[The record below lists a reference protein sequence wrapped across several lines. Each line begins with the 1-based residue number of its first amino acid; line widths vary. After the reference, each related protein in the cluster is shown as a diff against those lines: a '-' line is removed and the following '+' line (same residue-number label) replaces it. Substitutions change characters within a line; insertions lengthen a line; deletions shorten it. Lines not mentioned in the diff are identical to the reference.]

1 MTDFSTSELF
11 LRSDRIAFARVP
23 PEVPLGTKEERII
36 IAPDLTGYLLY
47 FGISSMISTTTAD
60 TLYEVLPSYAAV
72 TIDTRNKRI
81 GIGVSTPQYGLDIS
95 SLTGVRINGGSLI
108 GNSLNYLSTAA
119 ENVFGSLPGSIYG
132 QNTIPLS
139 ALLSSGG
146 PLLGISVPTISLYNT
161 LPSSLFAS
169 NSIPGSAIQSS
180 SVVYADGSGLSN
192 IPLSAFNVTP
202 AGLLALFGNN
212 TISLSSIA
220 STGTLWLKDSDSK
233 VIANELYGSTVTGG
247 LVSTLEFRGS
257 TITISGQFNVNAFS
271 TNQITANSIT
281 ASNVNASLFSGN
293 AGGLSNLITE
303 NLVGNILTGNFANN
317 SIPLPALQHYGNID
331 IYGGNIATGGSLTS
345 YTLNVASNAMAANFQ
360 ASTFT
365 FYNPTLNTTD
375 ILSVSSG
382 ILFLD
387 GAPIQAGGGGGST
400 SNQPII
406 NNIFISSGS
415 GVFSSIGLIDGNTNV
430 IEYLQLSSGTLLFN
444 DLPIGSGSGSG
455 SGNIQTS
462 DIISTVIGLG
472 TVGYLSTAASETSLN
487 SSIQGLGTL
496 GFISSISS
504 IQPTLNST
512 LIGLGTLG
520 FISSI
525 GASQT
530 SLNSSI
536 QGLGTLGYI
545 SSSQLTSTV
554 TGLYTY
560 ISSFI
565 DVTELTSTI
574 AGLGTAQFISSTGL
588 LSTAQGMANLISTFI
603 DPQELTSTIVGLGAA
618 SYISAIQ
625 LTEYFQSTVTGLGSV
640 GYLSS
645 ISSLQPTLN
654 STLIGL
660 GTLGFISSIGVS
672 QTSLNSS
679 IQGLGTLGFI
689 SSISSIQPTL
699 NSTVQG
705 LGTAGYTSTSGN
717 PVYNDNWIQNY
728 LINPPSSILFGPSIS
743 KSSQIFIPWYYPT
756 QVNAGFL
763 GSWLPVINSLN
774 MIVSTNITSIRP
786 STIINGLS
794 TNYIDYHTGATYITG
809 IVLTKTRGTSGV
821 QSIVFPQD
829 NTARNAFVL
838 YETALSNLVS
848 PGGTLTGWYSNY
860 NIGSNLASTI
870 FSIFNAGGNPSAPQR
885 LYSTNVTATTLSYY
899 FSTPQFVD
907 ITDPTSV
914 DTINSY
920 TITYTSFPVPGR
932 RYGITPIYDQTS
944 TIITSPFTFTAPQDG
959 LPNNVI
965 SNAIVNLYPDSV
977 YTFRVFAK
985 NTSGFSSIAVS
996 SIGISTSFLTA
1007 DSGLNAT
1014 LASRYYSGT
1023 IYRVSD
1029 GAAITTLVNTNTAWT
1044 TPSFTIPIQTTENR
1058 GTSSVKIAALSTFF
1072 TSPCTIIGPTVFYD
1086 GFPATTPATLTV
1098 SSQTITPS
1106 LPTDKYAASLTQN
1119 KFFYLNVANTM
1130 TLQTG
1135 LFNPH
1140 STIYTFNAKLYQSSP
1155 TTVTTT
1161 TNTPISFYYD
1171 GTPGTP
1177 AINSIQFNYLTASP
1191 PTATWVSGV
1200 KVINGTPAFSTV
1212 TVASNLGK
1220 FFYRSPII
1228 TYSNTVA
1235 GSVNTGSETTLA
1247 NAISGANT
1255 GQLISP
1261 VTFYNTSVT
1270 TPSLTSLFASNVSM
1284 SATASNTNSG
1294 SATVT
1299 ASLNTMIDGTS
1310 VTLINAIPSSVPV
1323 LTGGTSNAGTR
1334 IWSFS
1339 SFDTTSIYVPP
1350 FVFPLA
1356 HLSTSYTTVLYD
1368 TTTFHANS
1376 LVDASV
1382 TYKLEKELQVA
1393 SGAHRT
1399 KGSFTY
1405 SYLDYTNKYYSATL
1419 QNTVNY
1425 TSISASGIRFATF
1438 AWKAPTVTGLTYN
1451 NLIFYIS
1458 YLNASSNS
1466 DAISVNTTT
1475 NQVFFTAGSLASSPP
1490 DQLFIFYRLED
1501 NTTNQTILPTTAL
1514 SPTTVWL
1521 DANGSTSTP
1530 ANATNY
1536 FSDGTM
1542 TKTQIL
1548 GGITTGASITNQG
1561 SGNGL
1566 ITIPAFIPGFTVSGR
1581 DVRLICRIGIPMNW
1595 NFAFTYIYAKI
1606 SSL

>member
-23 PEVPLGTKEERII
+23 PEVPLGTKEERIV
-36 IAPDLTGYLLY
+36 IAPDSTGYLLY

-60 TLYEVLPSYAAV
+60 TLHEVIPSYAAF

-119 ENVFGSLPGSIYG
+119 EKVFGSLPAYIYG
-132 QNTIPLS
+132 KNTIPLS
-139 ALLSSGG
+139 ALFSSGG

-169 NSIPGSAIQSS
+169 NSIPGSAILSS

-192 IPLSAFNVTP
+192 IPLSAFNVTA

-233 VIANELYGSTVTGG
+233 VIANAIYGSTVTSG

-281 ASNVNASLFSGN
+281 ASNVNASLFTGN
-293 AGGLSNLITE
+293 AGGLSNLLTE

-331 IYGGNIATGGSLTS
+331 IYGGNITTAGVLTS
-345 YTLNVASNAMAANFQ
+345 YSLNVASNAKAANFQ

-365 FYNPTLNTTD
+365 FYNPILNTTD

-387 GAPIQAGGGGGST
+387 GAPIQSSGAGSS

-406 NNIFISSGS
+406 NNIFISSGL
-415 GVFSSIGLIDGNTNV
+415 GVFSSIGLVDRNTNAV
-430 IEYLQLSSGTLLFN
+430 DYLNVSSGILLFG
-444 DLPIGSGSGSG
+444 DLPIGSSSGSG
-455 SGNIQTS
+455 TGNIQTA
-462 DIISTVIGLG
+462 DVISTVKGLG
-472 TVGYLSTAASETSLN
+472 TVGYLSTTGANQTSLN
-487 SSIQGLGTL
+487 STVKGLGSASYL
-496 GFISSISS
+496 SSISS
-504 IQPTLNST
+504 IQPMINST
-512 LIGLGTLG
+512 LVGLGTLG

-525 GASQT
+525 GANQT

-536 QGLGTLGYI
+536 EGLGSLGYI

-603 DPQELTSTIVGLGAA
+603 DPEELTSTIVGLGAA

-625 LTEYFQSTVTGLGSV
+625 LTGYFQSTVTGLGSAS
-640 GYLSS
+640 YLSS
-645 ISSLQPTLN
+645 ISSIQPMIN
-654 STLIGL
+654 STLMGL
-660 GTLGFISSIGVS
+660 GTLGFISTPSGG
-672 QTSLNSS
+672 SS
-679 IQGLGTLGFI
+679 
-689 SSISSIQPTL
+689 QPTI

-705 LGTAGYTSTSGN
+705 LGSAGYTSSSGN
-717 PVYNDNWIQNY
+717 PIYNDNWIQNY

-763 GSWLPVINSLN
+763 GSWLPVINSLS
-774 MIVSTNITSIRP
+774 MSVSTNITSIRP

-794 TNYIDYHTGATYITG
+794 TNYIDYHSGATYITG

-821 QSIVFPQD
+821 QSVVFPQD

-959 LPNNVI
+959 LPTNVI
-965 SNAIVNLYPDSV
+965 SNAIINLYPDSV

-985 NTSGFSSIAVS
+985 NTNGFSSIAVS

-1029 GAAITTLVNTNTAWT
+1029 GAGITTLVNTNTAWT

-1106 LPTDKYAASLTQN
+1106 LPTDKYSASLTQN
-1119 KFFYLNVANTM
+1119 KFFYLNAANTV

-1171 GTPGTP
+1171 GSPGTP
-1177 AINSIQFNYLTASP
+1177 AINTIQFNYLTGSP

-1212 TVASNLGK
+1212 TTATNLGK

-1261 VTFYNTSVT
+1261 VKFYNTSVT
-1270 TPSLTSLFASNVSM
+1270 TPSLTTLFASNVSM
-1284 SATASNTNSG
+1284 SATASNTDSG

-1350 FVFPLA
+1350 FIFPLA

-1475 NQVFFTAGSLASSPP
+1475 NQVYFTSGSLSSSPP

-1548 GGITTGASITNQG
+1548 GGITTGASITDQG

-1566 ITIPAFIPGFTVSGR
+1566 ITIHAFIPGFTVSGR

>member
-23 PEVPLGTKEERII
+23 PEVPLGTKEERIV
-36 IAPDLTGYLLY
+36 IAPDSTGYLLY

-60 TLYEVLPSYAAV
+60 TLHEVIPSYAAF

-169 NSIPGSAIQSS
+169 NSIPGSAILSS

-220 STGTLWLKDSDSK
+220 STGTLWLKDYDSK
-233 VIANELYGSTVTGG
+233 VIANALYGSTVTGG

-281 ASNVNASLFSGN
+281 ASNVNASLFTGN

-387 GAPIQAGGGGGST
+387 GAPIQSSGGGSS

-415 GVFSSIGLIDGNTNV
+415 GVFSSIGLVDRNTNAV
-430 IEYLQLSSGTLLFN
+430 DYLNLSSGILLFG
-444 DLPIGSGSGSG
+444 DLPIGSSSGSG
-455 SGNIQTS
+455 TGNIQTA
-462 DIISTVIGLG
+462 DVISTVKGLG
-472 TVGYLSTAASETSLN
+472 TVGYLSTTGANQTSLN

-525 GASQT
+525 GANQT

-536 QGLGTLGYI
+536 EGLGSLGYI

-603 DPQELTSTIVGLGAA
+603 DPEELTSTIVGLGAA

-625 LTEYFQSTVTGLGSV
+625 LTGYFQSTVEGLGSAS
-640 GYLSS
+640 YLSS
-645 ISSLQPTLN
+645 ISSIQPMIN
-654 STLIGL
+654 STLMGL
-660 GTLGFISSIGVS
+660 GTLGFISTPSGG
-672 QTSLNSS
+672 SS
-679 IQGLGTLGFI
+679 
-689 SSISSIQPTL
+689 QPTI

-705 LGTAGYTSTSGN
+705 LGSAGYTSSPGN
-717 PVYNDNWIQNY
+717 PIYNDNWIQNY

-829 NTARNAFVL
+829 NTARNAFIL

-977 YTFRVFAK
+977 YTFSVFAK

-1177 AINSIQFNYLTASP
+1177 EINSIQFNYLTASP

-1261 VTFYNTSVT
+1261 VKFYNTSVT

-1405 SYLDYTNKYYSATL
+1405 SYLDYTDKYYSATL

-1501 NTTNQTILPTTAL
+1501 NTTNQTILPTTGL

>member
-23 PEVPLGTKEERII
+23 PEVPLGTKEERIV
-36 IAPDLTGYLLY
+36 IAPDSTGYLLY

-60 TLYEVLPSYAAV
+60 TLHEVIPSYAAF

-119 ENVFGSLPGSIYG
+119 EKVFGSLPAYIYG
-132 QNTIPLS
+132 KNTIPLS
-139 ALLSSGG
+139 AFFSSGG

-169 NSIPGSAIQSS
+169 NSIPGSAILSS

-202 AGLLALFGNN
+202 AGLLQLFGNN
-212 TISLSSIA
+212 TIPLSTIA

-233 VIANELYGSTVTGG
+233 VIANALYGSTVTGG

-281 ASNVNASLFSGN
+281 ASNVNASLFTGN

-317 SIPLPALQHYGNID
+317 SIPLPALQHYGNIN

-345 YTLNVASNAMAANFQ
+345 YTLNVASNAKAANFQ

-387 GAPIQAGGGGGST
+387 GAPIQSSGGGSS
-400 SNQPII
+400 SNQPNI

-415 GVFSSIGLIDGNTNV
+415 GVFSSIGLVDRNTNAV
-430 IEYLQLSSGTLLFN
+430 DYLNVSSGILLFG
-444 DLPIGSGSGSG
+444 DFPIGSSSGSG
-455 SGNIQTS
+455 TGNIQTA
-462 DIISTVIGLG
+462 DVISTVKGLG
-472 TVGYLSTAASETSLN
+472 TVGYLSTTGANQTSLN
-487 SSIQGLGTL
+487 STVTGLGSASYLSSISSIQPMINSTLMGLGTL
-496 GFISSISS
+496 GFISTPSGGSS
-504 IQPTLNST
+504 QPT
-512 LIGLGTLG
+512 I
-520 FISSI
+520 
-525 GASQT
+525 
-530 SLNSSI
+530 
-536 QGLGTLGYI
+536 
-545 SSSQLTSTV
+545 
-554 TGLYTY
+554 
-560 ISSFI
+560 
-565 DVTELTSTI
+565 
-574 AGLGTAQFISSTGL
+574 
-588 LSTAQGMANLISTFI
+588 
-603 DPQELTSTIVGLGAA
+603 
-618 SYISAIQ
+618 
-625 LTEYFQSTVTGLGSV
+625 
-640 GYLSS
+640 
-645 ISSLQPTLN
+645 
-654 STLIGL
+654 
-660 GTLGFISSIGVS
+660 
-672 QTSLNSS
+672 
-679 IQGLGTLGFI
+679 
-689 SSISSIQPTL
+689 

-705 LGTAGYTSTSGN
+705 LGSAGYTSSPGN
-717 PVYNDNWIQNY
+717 PIYNDNWIQNY

-763 GSWLPVINSLN
+763 GSWLPVINSLS
-774 MIVSTNITSIRP
+774 MSVSTNIASIRP

-794 TNYIDYHTGATYITG
+794 TNYINYHSGATYITG
-809 IVLTKTRGTSGV
+809 IVLTKTRGTSGI
-821 QSIVFPQD
+821 QSVVFPQD

-838 YETALSNLVS
+838 YETALSNLTS

-870 FSIFNAGGNPSAPQR
+870 FSIFISGGGPSPPQR
-885 LYSTNVTATTLSYY
+885 LFSTSVTATSLSYY

-914 DTINSY
+914 DTIASY
-920 TITYTSFPVPGR
+920 TLAYTSFPVPGR
-932 RYGITPIYDQTS
+932 RYGITPIYDNQT
-944 TIITSPFTFTAPQDG
+944 TTLTPTFNFNSPQDG
-959 LPNNVI
+959 LPTNVI

-977 YTFRVFAK
+977 YRFEVKATNV
-985 NTSGFSSIAVS
+985 GGGQSITVS
-996 SIGISTSFLTA
+996 TIGVSTSYLTA
-1007 DSGLNAT
+1007 DTGLNVT

-1029 GAAITTLVNTNTAWT
+1029 GAGIDTLMTTNSAWT
-1044 TPSFTIPIQTTENR
+1044 SPSFTIPIQTTENR

-1086 GFPATTPATLTV
+1086 GFPATNPGTLTV

-1106 LPTDKYAASLTQN
+1106 LPTDKYSASLTQN
-1119 KFFYLNVANTM
+1119 KFFYLNAANTV

-1171 GTPGTP
+1171 GSPGTP
-1177 AINSIQFNYLTASP
+1177 AINTIQFNYLTGSP

-1212 TVASNLGK
+1212 TTATNLGK

-1235 GSVNTGSETTLA
+1235 GSVNTGNEATLA
-1247 NAISGANT
+1247 NAISGVNT

-1261 VTFYNTSVT
+1261 VKFYNTSVT
-1270 TPSLTSLFASNVSM
+1270 TPSLTTLFASNVSM
-1284 SATASNTNSG
+1284 SATASNTDSG
-1294 SATVT
+1294 SATVS
-1299 ASLNTMIDGTS
+1299 ASLNTMIDGRS
-1310 VTLINAIPSSVPV
+1310 VTLINTIPSSVPV
-1323 LTGGTSNAGTR
+1323 LTGGVSNAGTR

-1356 HLSTSYTTVLYD
+1356 HLSTSYTTILYD

-1376 LVDASV
+1376 LVDTSL

-1405 SYLDYTNKYYSATL
+1405 SYLDYTDKYYSATL
-1419 QNTVNY
+1419 KNTVNY

-1466 DAISVNTTT
+1466 DSLSVNITT
-1475 NQVFFTAGSLASSPP
+1475 NQVYFTSGSLSSSPP
-1490 DQLFIFYRLED
+1490 DQLFIYYRLED
-1501 NTTNQTILPTTAL
+1501 NTTNQTILPTNSL

-1521 DANGSTSTP
+1521 DANGSTT
-1530 ANATNY
+1530 NAATGTNY
-1536 FSDGTM
+1536 FVDGTT

-1548 GGITTGASITNQG
+1548 GGITTGASITDQG

>member
-23 PEVPLGTKEERII
+23 PEVPLGTKEERIV
-36 IAPDLTGYLLY
+36 IAPDSTGYLLY

-60 TLYEVLPSYAAV
+60 TLHEVIPSYAAF

-95 SLTGVRINGGSLI
+95 SLTGVQINGGSLI

-119 ENVFGSLPGSIYG
+119 EKVFGSLPAYIYG
-132 QNTIPLS
+132 KNTIPLS
-139 ALLSSGG
+139 ALFSSGG

-169 NSIPGSAIQSS
+169 NSIPGSAILSS

-202 AGLLALFGNN
+202 AGLLQLFGNN
-212 TISLSSIA
+212 TIPLSTIA

-233 VIANELYGSTVTGG
+233 VIANALYGSTVTGG

-281 ASNVNASLFSGN
+281 ASNVNASLFTGN

-345 YTLNVASNAMAANFQ
+345 YTLNVASNAKAANFQ

-387 GAPIQAGGGGGST
+387 GAPIQSSGGGSS
-400 SNQPII
+400 SNQPNI

-415 GVFSSIGLIDGNTNV
+415 GVFSSIGLVDRNTNAV
-430 IEYLQLSSGTLLFN
+430 DYLNVSSGILLFG
-444 DLPIGSGSGSG
+444 DFPIGSSSGSG
-455 SGNIQTS
+455 TGNIQTA
-462 DIISTVIGLG
+462 DVISTVKGLG
-472 TVGYLSTAASETSLN
+472 TVGYLSTTGANQTSLN
-487 SSIQGLGTL
+487 STVTGLGSASYLSSISSIQPMINSTLMGLGTL
-496 GFISSISS
+496 GFISTPSGGSS
-504 IQPTLNST
+504 QPT
-512 LIGLGTLG
+512 I
-520 FISSI
+520 
-525 GASQT
+525 
-530 SLNSSI
+530 
-536 QGLGTLGYI
+536 
-545 SSSQLTSTV
+545 
-554 TGLYTY
+554 
-560 ISSFI
+560 
-565 DVTELTSTI
+565 
-574 AGLGTAQFISSTGL
+574 
-588 LSTAQGMANLISTFI
+588 
-603 DPQELTSTIVGLGAA
+603 
-618 SYISAIQ
+618 
-625 LTEYFQSTVTGLGSV
+625 
-640 GYLSS
+640 
-645 ISSLQPTLN
+645 
-654 STLIGL
+654 
-660 GTLGFISSIGVS
+660 
-672 QTSLNSS
+672 
-679 IQGLGTLGFI
+679 
-689 SSISSIQPTL
+689 

-705 LGTAGYTSTSGN
+705 LGSAGYTSSPGN
-717 PVYNDNWIQNY
+717 PIYNDNWIQNY

-763 GSWLPVINSLN
+763 GSWLPVINSLS
-774 MIVSTNITSIRP
+774 MSVSTNIASISP

-794 TNYIDYHTGATYITG
+794 TNYIDYHSGATYITG
-809 IVLTKTRGTSGV
+809 IVLTKTRGTSGI
-821 QSIVFPQD
+821 QSVVFPQD

-838 YETALSNLVS
+838 YETALSNLTS

-870 FSIFNAGGNPSAPQR
+870 FSIFISGGGPSPPQR
-885 LYSTNVTATTLSYY
+885 LFSTSVMATSLSYY

-914 DTINSY
+914 DTIASY
-920 TITYTSFPVPGR
+920 TLAYTSFPVPGR
-932 RYGITPIYDQTS
+932 RYGITPIYDNQT
-944 TIITSPFTFTAPQDG
+944 TTLTAPFNFKSPQDG
-959 LPNNVI
+959 LPTSVI

-977 YTFRVFAK
+977 YRFEVKATNV
-985 NTSGFSSIAVS
+985 GGGQSITVS
-996 SIGISTSFLTA
+996 TIGVSTSYLTA
-1007 DSGLNAT
+1007 DTGLNVT

-1029 GAAITTLVNTNTAWT
+1029 GAGIGTLMTTNSAWT
-1044 TPSFTIPIQTTENR
+1044 SPSFTIPIQTTENR

-1086 GFPATTPATLTV
+1086 GFPATNPGTLTV

-1106 LPTDKYAASLTQN
+1106 LPTDKYSASLTQN
-1119 KFFYLNVANTM
+1119 KFFYLNAANTV

-1171 GTPGTP
+1171 GSPGTP
-1177 AINSIQFNYLTASP
+1177 AINTIQFNYLTGSP

-1212 TVASNLGK
+1212 TTATNLGK

-1235 GSVNTGSETTLA
+1235 GSVNTGNEATLA
-1247 NAISGANT
+1247 NAISGVNT

-1270 TPSLTSLFASNVSM
+1270 TPSLTTLFASNVSM
-1284 SATASNTNSG
+1284 SATASNTDSG
-1294 SATVT
+1294 SATVS
-1299 ASLNTMIDGTS
+1299 ASLNTMIDGRS
-1310 VTLINAIPSSVPV
+1310 VTLINTIPSSVPV
-1323 LTGGTSNAGTR
+1323 LTGGVSNAGTR

-1356 HLSTSYTTVLYD
+1356 HLSTSYTTILYD

-1376 LVDASV
+1376 LVDTSL

-1405 SYLDYTNKYYSATL
+1405 SYLDYTDKYYSATL

-1466 DAISVNTTT
+1466 DSVSVNITT
-1475 NQVFFTAGSLASSPP
+1475 NQVYFTSGSLSSSPP
-1490 DQLFIFYRLED
+1490 DQLFIYYRLED
-1501 NTTNQTILPTTAL
+1501 NTTNQTILPTNSL

-1521 DANGSTSTP
+1521 DANGSTT
-1530 ANATNY
+1530 NAATGTNY
-1536 FSDGTM
+1536 FVDGTT

-1548 GGITTGASITNQG
+1548 GGITTGASITDQG

-1606 SSL
+1606 TSL

>member
-1 MTDFSTSELF
+1 M
-11 LRSDRIAFARVP
+11 
-23 PEVPLGTKEERII
+23 
-36 IAPDLTGYLLY
+36 
-47 FGISSMISTTTAD
+47 
-60 TLYEVLPSYAAV
+60 
-72 TIDTRNKRI
+72 
-81 GIGVSTPQYGLDIS
+81 
-95 SLTGVRINGGSLI
+95 
-108 GNSLNYLSTAA
+108 
-119 ENVFGSLPGSIYG
+119 
-132 QNTIPLS
+132 
-139 ALLSSGG
+139 
-146 PLLGISVPTISLYNT
+146 
-161 LPSSLFAS
+161 
-169 NSIPGSAIQSS
+169 
-180 SVVYADGSGLSN
+180 
-192 IPLSAFNVTP
+192 
-202 AGLLALFGNN
+202 
-212 TISLSSIA
+212 
-220 STGTLWLKDSDSK
+220 
-233 VIANELYGSTVTGG
+233 
-247 LVSTLEFRGS
+247 
-257 TITISGQFNVNAFS
+257 
-271 TNQITANSIT
+271 
-281 ASNVNASLFSGN
+281 
-293 AGGLSNLITE
+293 
-303 NLVGNILTGNFANN
+303 
-317 SIPLPALQHYGNID
+317 
-331 IYGGNIATGGSLTS
+331 
-345 YTLNVASNAMAANFQ
+345 
-360 ASTFT
+360 
-365 FYNPTLNTTD
+365 
-375 ILSVSSG
+375 
-382 ILFLD
+382 
-387 GAPIQAGGGGGST
+387 
-400 SNQPII
+400 
-406 NNIFISSGS
+406 
-415 GVFSSIGLIDGNTNV
+415 
-430 IEYLQLSSGTLLFN
+430 
-444 DLPIGSGSGSG
+444 
-455 SGNIQTS
+455 
-462 DIISTVIGLG
+462 
-472 TVGYLSTAASETSLN
+472 N
-487 SSIQGLGTL
+487 SSIEGLG
-496 GFISSISS
+496 S
-504 IQPTLNST
+504 
-512 LIGLGTLG
+512 
-520 FISSI
+520 
-525 GASQT
+525 
-530 SLNSSI
+530 
-536 QGLGTLGYI
+536 LGYI

-603 DPQELTSTIVGLGAA
+603 DPEELASTIAGLGAA

-625 LTEYFQSTVTGLGSV
+625 LTEYFQSTVTGLGSAS
-640 GYLSS
+640 YLSS
-645 ISSLQPTLN
+645 ISSIQPMIN
-654 STLIGL
+654 STLMGL
-660 GTLGFISSIGVS
+660 GTLGFISTASGGG
-672 QTSLNSS
+672 SS
-679 IQGLGTLGFI
+679 
-689 SSISSIQPTL
+689 QPTI

-717 PVYNDNWIQNY
+717 PVYNDNWIENY

-756 QVNAGFL
+756 QLNAGFL

-821 QSIVFPQD
+821 QSVVFPQD

-885 LYSTNVTATTLSYY
+885 LFSTNVTATSLSYY

-965 SNAIVNLYPDSV
+965 SNAIANLYPDSV

-1023 IYRVSD
+1023 IRRVSD
-1029 GAAITTLVNTNTAWT
+1029 EAVITTLVNTNTAWT

-1171 GTPGTP
+1171 GSPGTP
-1177 AINSIQFNYLTASP
+1177 VINSIQFNYLTASP

-1270 TPSLTSLFASNVSM
+1270 TPSLTSIFASNVSM

-1294 SATVT
+1294 SATVS
-1299 ASLNTMIDGTS
+1299 ASLNTMIDGLS
-1310 VTLINAIPSSVPV
+1310 VTLINAIPSSLPV

-1350 FVFPLA
+1350 FIFPLA

-1419 QNTVNY
+1419 QNTVDY
-1425 TSISASGIRFATF
+1425 TSIPASGIRFATF

-1475 NQVFFTAGSLASSPP
+1475 NQVFFTSGSLLSSPP

-1501 NTTNQTILPTTAL
+1501 NTTNETILPTTAL

-1566 ITIPAFIPGFTVSGR
+1566 VTIPAFIPGFTVSGR

>member
-36 IAPDLTGYLLY
+36 IAPDSTGYLLY

-60 TLYEVLPSYAAV
+60 TLHEVLPSYAAF

-95 SLTGVRINGGSLI
+95 SLTGVRINGGSLT

-139 ALLSSGG
+139 ALFSSGG

-169 NSIPGSAIQSS
+169 NSIPGSAILSS

-192 IPLSAFNVTP
+192 IPLSAFNVTA

-233 VIANELYGSTVTGG
+233 VIANAIYGSTVTSG

-293 AGGLSNLITE
+293 AGGLSNLLTE

-331 IYGGNIATGGSLTS
+331 IYGGNITTAGVLTS
-345 YTLNVASNAMAANFQ
+345 YSLNVASNAMAANFQ

-387 GAPIQAGGGGGST
+387 GAPIQAGGGGSS

-415 GVFSSIGLIDGNTNV
+415 GVFSSIGLVDRNTNAV
-430 IEYLQLSSGTLLFN
+430 DYLNVSSGILLFG
-444 DLPIGSGSGSG
+444 DLPIGSSSGSG
-455 SGNIQTS
+455 TGNIQTA
-462 DIISTVIGLG
+462 DVISTVKGLG
-472 TVGYLSTAASETSLN
+472 TVGYLSTT
-487 SSIQGLGTL
+487 
-496 GFISSISS
+496 
-504 IQPTLNST
+504 
-512 LIGLGTLG
+512 
-520 FISSI
+520 
-525 GASQT
+525 GANQT

-536 QGLGTLGYI
+536 EGLGSLGYI

-603 DPQELTSTIVGLGAA
+603 DPEELASTIAGLGAA

-625 LTEYFQSTVTGLGSV
+625 LTEYFQSTVTGLGSAS
-640 GYLSS
+640 YLSS
-645 ISSLQPTLN
+645 ISSIQPMIN
-654 STLIGL
+654 STLMGL
-660 GTLGFISSIGVS
+660 GTLGFISTASGGG
-672 QTSLNSS
+672 SS
-679 IQGLGTLGFI
+679 
-689 SSISSIQPTL
+689 QPTI

-717 PVYNDNWIQNY
+717 PVYNDNWIENY

-756 QVNAGFL
+756 QLNAGFL

-821 QSIVFPQD
+821 QSVVFPQD

-885 LYSTNVTATTLSYY
+885 LFSTNVTATSLSYY

-965 SNAIVNLYPDSV
+965 SNAIANLYPDSV

-1023 IYRVSD
+1023 IRRVSD
-1029 GAAITTLVNTNTAWT
+1029 GAVITTLVNTNTAWT

-1171 GTPGTP
+1171 GSPGTP
-1177 AINSIQFNYLTASP
+1177 VINSIQFNYLTASP

-1270 TPSLTSLFASNVSM
+1270 TPSLTSIFASNVSM

-1294 SATVT
+1294 SATVS
-1299 ASLNTMIDGTS
+1299 ASLNTMIDGLS
-1310 VTLINAIPSSVPV
+1310 VTLINAIPSSLPV

-1350 FVFPLA
+1350 FIFPLA

-1419 QNTVNY
+1419 QNTVDY
-1425 TSISASGIRFATF
+1425 TSIPASGIRFATF

-1475 NQVFFTAGSLASSPP
+1475 NQVFFTSGSLLSSPP

-1501 NTTNQTILPTTAL
+1501 NTTNETILPTTAL

-1566 ITIPAFIPGFTVSGR
+1566 VTIPAFIPGFTVSGR